1 MKNHQKLHKKRIEV
15 DIRKISKVVNDV
27 EPSENIKEKGKV
39 ARNVNPIKNPLD
51 LKEGVPSQT

>member
-15 DIRKISKVVNDV
+15 DIGKISKVVNDV
-27 EPSENIKEKGKV
+27 EPFENIKEKGKV

-51 LKEGVPSQT
+51 LKEGVP